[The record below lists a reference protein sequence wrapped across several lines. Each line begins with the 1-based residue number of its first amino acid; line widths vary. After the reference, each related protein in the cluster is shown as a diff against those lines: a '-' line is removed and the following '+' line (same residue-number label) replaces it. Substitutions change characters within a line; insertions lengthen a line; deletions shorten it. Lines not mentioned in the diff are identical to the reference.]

1 MTDAEA
7 RQLRNELDFLKRKV
21 AAMEKK
27 YGQLKGKSFL
37 ALVCS
42 TEKGKSRRR
51 LIGET
56 LLIADPSESVTATN
70 FLRSIERELVAN
82 ATNKE

>member
-27 YGQLKGKSFL
+27 YGPLKGKSFI
-37 ALVCS
+37 AIVCS
-42 TEKGKSRRR
+42 TEKAATRRR
-51 LIGET
+51 IVGDTILIE
-56 LLIADPSESVTATN
+56 DPSESVTASN
-70 FLRSIERELVAN
+70 FLRSIERELVAK